1 MKTKYIHP
9 LTAIFLFLS
18 MALSVNL
25 MAADSASTANAD
37 PDDIMAMLTKELK
50 LSDDQS
56 KKLGAEIQK
65 FAKTVDQLKT
75 DQEKEGAEPDDLVK
89 GARKAQEEYL
99 DQVKKILT
107 PDQYKQYE
115 ALKEKALK
123 GMFEDLAAIKLMD
136 IQSRIDITDDQLD
149 KLAPIMGDSL
159 YQVVTLAW
167 QHAGQRLRIGQK
179 IKLARELKHIQKEAR
194 EASSKI
200 LSKDQ
205 MDAWDKLKE
214 EQQKKNK

>member
-9 LTAIFLFLS
+9 LTIIFLFIS

-25 MAADSASTANAD
+25 MAADAD
-37 PDDIMAMLTKELK
+37 TDDIMAMLTKELK

-56 KKLGAEIQK
+56 KKLDTEIQK
-65 FAKTVDQLKT
+65 FAKTVDQLKA
-75 DQEKEGAEPDDLVK
+75 DQEKEGAEPEDLVK
-89 GARKAQEEYL
+89 GAKKAQEEYI

-115 ALKEKALK
+115 AIKEKALK

-136 IQSRIDITDDQLD
+136 IQSKIDISDDQLD

-167 QHAGQRLRIGQK
+167 EHAGHRLRVGQK
-179 IKLARELKHIQKEAR
+179 IRLARELKHIQKQAR
-194 EASSKI
+194 DDSSKI
-200 LSKDQ
+200 LSKEQ
-205 MDAWDKLKE
+205 MAAWDKLKE

>member
-1 MKTKYIHP
+1 
-9 LTAIFLFLS
+9 

-25 MAADSASTANAD
+25 MAADAD
-37 PDDIMAMLTKELK
+37 TDDIMAMLTKELK

-56 KKLGAEIQK
+56 KKLDTEIQK
-65 FAKTVDQLKT
+65 FAKTVDQLKA
-75 DQEKEGAEPDDLVK
+75 DQEKEGAEPEDLVK
-89 GARKAQEEYL
+89 GAKKAQEEYI

-115 ALKEKALK
+115 AIKEKALK

-136 IQSRIDITDDQLD
+136 IQSKIDISDDQLD

-167 QHAGQRLRIGQK
+167 EHAGHRLRVGQK
-179 IKLARELKHIQKEAR
+179 IRLARELKHIQKQAR
-194 EASSKI
+194 DDSSKI
-200 LSKDQ
+200 LSKEQ
-205 MDAWDKLKE
+205 MAAWDKLKE

>member
-1 MKTKYIHP
+1 
-9 LTAIFLFLS
+9 

-25 MAADSASTANAD
+25 MAADAD
-37 PDDIMAMLTKELK
+37 TDDIMAMLTKELK

-56 KKLGAEIQK
+56 KKLDTEIQK
-65 FAKTVDQLKT
+65 FAKTVDQLKA
-75 DQEKEGAEPDDLVK
+75 DQEKEGAEPEDLVK
-89 GARKAQEEYL
+89 GAKKAQEEYI

-115 ALKEKALK
+115 AIKEKALK

-136 IQSRIDITDDQLD
+136 IQSKIDISDDQLD

-167 QHAGQRLRIGQK
+167 EHAGHRLRVGQK
-179 IKLARELKHIQKEAR
+179 IRLARELKHIQKQAR
-194 EASSKI
+194 DASSKI
-200 LSKDQ
+200 LSKEQ
-205 MDAWDKLKE
+205 MAAWDKLKE